1 MSHGRIMRGVA
12 VLVSHGGGWRRGP
25 TPVLPQVRQEGD
37 DLTQPLKCQQMRRVP
52 GERCCACIVGRGHG
66 KCGVGPIGEPHDE
79 VGINALADAH
89 AGDARATPG
98 VMGMGNGHRSRRRL
112 E

>member
-1 MSHGRIMRGVA
+1 
-12 VLVSHGGGWRRGP
+12 VLVSHGGGRRRGP
-25 TPVLPQVRQEGD
+25 TPLLPEVLQEVD

-52 GERCCACIVGRGHG
+52 GESCCACIVSRGHG
-66 KCGVGPIGEPHDE
+66 KCGVGPIREPHDE

-89 AGDARATPG
+89 DGDALAAQG

-112 E
+112 GY